1 MSSHSRTDSAGV
13 RKTVS
18 STRIRRRRRPAQA
31 VVAMTSAVTAASNA
45 RKEAVLVGDR
55 RAARAEWV
63 CSGRD
68 RALRHGRD
76 RQTAEYRV
84 DVPRH
89 ARAVP
94 LHGVRLHSGGSV
106 DARSEPAGDGGD
118 ASAGPRGRRPISRTA
133 LRSAGRRTYCAIG
146 SKFSERPMMWRITSL
161 EPARIRCTRVS
172 RHSRVISYSFM

>member
-1 MSSHSRTDSAGV
+1 MMVLAAANSAL
-13 RKTVS
+13 S
-18 STRIRRRRRPAQA
+18 
-31 VVAMTSAVTAASNA
+31 
-45 RKEAVLVGDR
+45 
-55 RAARAEWV
+55 
-63 CSGRD
+63 
-68 RALRHGRD
+68 
-76 RQTAEYRV
+76 AEYRV

-94 LHGVRLHSGGSV
+94 LHGVRLHSGESV
-106 DARSEPAGDGGD
+106 DARSEPTGDGGD
-118 ASAGPRGRRPISRTA
+118 ASAGPRGRRPISRTV